1 MRLILLI
8 VAATLGLPALAW
20 AGSGDDLMKRFDA
33 AMVTTGERTTVH
45 LTRTVQGGATR
56 EADFVMT
63 QLIPADDAAR
73 SKIVFT
79 SPSDVAGTAVLSVE
93 HEGKR
98 SQWVYLPEVAMTRK
112 LANADRTESFANT
125 DFTLEDLRIR
135 SDFVNRNYEL
145 VGTAEVEG
153 NTCQIVEDTAAN
165 DKEQK
170 YSGYSKVLMYIE
182 EERMLMWKVEFF
194 DKQGQLQKVLTAH
207 DLEQFGEQWKH
218 NTAKMTHLLDGSTT
232 VFAGQREVGL
242 AVSKA
247 DFSPSLLG
255 E

>member
-1 MRLILLI
+1 MSRVLWILLAVLAI
-8 VAATLGLPALAW
+8 PATAW
-20 AGSGDDLMKRFDA
+20 AGSGNDLMQRFDA
-33 AMVTTGERTTVH
+33 AMATEGERTTVH
-45 LTRTVQGGATR
+45 LTRTRQGGATR

-63 QLIPADDAAR
+63 QLVPIDGAAR

-79 SPSDVAGTAVLSVE
+79 SPGDVAGTAVLSVDE
-93 HEGKR
+93 NGKR
-98 SQWVYLPEVAMTRK
+98 SQWVYLPEVGMTRK

-153 NTCQIVEDTAAN
+153 QTCNIVEDTAAN

-182 EERMLMWKVEFF
+182 EERLLMWKVEFF
-194 DKQGQLQKVLTAH
+194 DKQGQLQKVLSAH
-207 DLEQFGEQWKH
+207 DLEQFGDVWKH

-232 VFAGQREVGL
+232 EFKGQREMGV
-242 AVSKA
+242 AVKKA
-247 DFSPSLLG
+247 DFSPSLLD